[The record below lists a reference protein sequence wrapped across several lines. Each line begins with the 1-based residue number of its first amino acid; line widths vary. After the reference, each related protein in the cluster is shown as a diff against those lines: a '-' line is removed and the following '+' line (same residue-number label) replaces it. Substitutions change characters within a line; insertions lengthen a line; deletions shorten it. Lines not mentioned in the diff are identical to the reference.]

1 MKNTHRILRISD
13 GKFVGRS
20 MKEVMRKIRKKELKE
35 GKYSLINHDHG
46 QVAIFDLERVANGNY
61 KGTKGKT
68 KGHGARSQRRK
79 RSGVKYRVVNKLHK
93 AAKKAA

>member
-1 MKNTHRILRISD
+1 MKNTHRIKRISD
-13 GKFVGRS
+13 GSLVGRS

-35 GKYSLINHDHG
+35 GKYALINRH
-46 QVAIFDLERVANGNY
+46 QEEIAVFDLERVANGNY

-79 RSGVKYRVVNKLHK
+79 RSGVKYKIVNKLHK
-93 AAKKAA
+93 AVKKAA